1 MIPSRGLRWSSQT
14 IGIGRR
20 RIEAFS
26 SRQFSSST
34 VQHGP
39 IRASPLLSQHTTS
52 ISRAYTKSQLSPIN
66 VLIRNGTGARF
77 ASTAPA
83 VATTP
88 ITNATTASTTPVEAA
103 SSAASTPSDYVTS
116 LDSATE
122 FASDSLYNIP
132 EHIGYLKSLGLDYGY
147 GPTGGIEWLLEHIH
161 IFTGTPWW
169 ISIAITAVAVR
180 AVLFKPYIDAA
191 ENAARMAQIMP
202 LTKPIQ
208 AKMMAAQRASNMDGV
223 MQARQELSL
232 INKRAGIKLWKSFV
246 PMVQVFAGYG
256 TFVLLRAMAK
266 LPVPGLETGGILWF
280 SNLAIPDPLLILPI
294 ATAGVLHWV
303 LRRGGEMGT
312 SNFSPAVFN
321 AMKWGLPAASLL
333 FTWWLP
339 AAVQL
344 SFFVSGLMSFGQAT
358 LFRQSWFREYFNM
371 TPLPTNAIPGKK
383 SDPVAASPYKGK
395 LKLAANPVLSQ
406 AELSSRFQG
415 AQKSALNEK
424 LGKIRQNNPPGG
436 GLGNVIDGAFKDVK
450 GTVDEIKEAGSGVV
464 SSAKELMGNRSDKY
478 SAKQA
483 KLYEEKKQ
491 EQLKKERWEREAEK
505 WSERAARKSRR

>member
-1 MIPSRGLRWSSQT
+1 MNQ
-14 IGIGRR
+14 
-20 RIEAFS
+20 
-26 SRQFSSST
+26 
-34 VQHGP
+34 
-39 IRASPLLSQHTTS
+39 
-52 ISRAYTKSQLSPIN
+52 
-66 VLIRNGTGARF
+66 
-77 ASTAPA
+77 
-83 VATTP
+83 
-88 ITNATTASTTPVEAA
+88 
-103 SSAASTPSDYVTS
+103 
-116 LDSATE
+116 
-122 FASDSLYNIP
+122 
-132 EHIGYLKSLGLDYGY
+132 
-147 GPTGGIEWLLEHIH
+147 
-161 IFTGTPWW
+161 
-169 ISIAITAVAVR
+169 
-180 AVLFKPYIDAA
+180 
-191 ENAARMAQIMP
+191 
-202 LTKPIQ
+202 
-208 AKMMAAQRASNMDGV
+208 
-223 MQARQELSL
+223 
-232 INKRAGIKLWKSFV
+232 
-246 PMVQVFAGYG
+246 
-256 TFVLLRAMAK
+256 
-266 LPVPGLETGGILWF
+266 
-280 SNLAIPDPLLILPI
+280 
-294 ATAGVLHWV
+294 
-303 LRRGGEMGT
+303 RGGEMGT

-424 LGKIRQNNPPGG
+424 LGKIRQNNPPGA

-505 WSERAARKSRR
+505 WSERAARKARR